1 MLEGFS
7 FEGGGGMAGCL
18 GGREGDQM
26 LPTEYKGGNKKID
39 CSSHP
44 TLATLPGYE

>member
-1 MLEGFS
+1 MSEGFS

-26 LPTEYKGGNKKID
+26 LPTEYKGDNKKID